1 MRGRSAGS
9 WAGLVALGAA
19 AALALPAGASAA
31 KLEQC
36 EKRSSLL
43 CGSVAVP
50 LDRTGAVAGRVELSV
65 MRLPAS
71 KGPRAGTLMVLAGGP
86 GESATGALAIAALT
100 LGKAAARF
108 DLVAFDQRGT
118 GKSGKL
124 RCRALRKS
132 GSRSLSAAFARC
144 AKQLGPRRAFFRTAD
159 SIDDVEAVRRY
170 LGGPTLSLL
179 AVSYGARVAGEY
191 VRRYPASVGRLVLD
205 SPVPLTGTDPFDRQ
219 VQTALPRVLS
229 SLCEKACRFTAS
241 PYGDLTRLAR
251 RLDRRPLRGKVIDDR
266 GRARRTALSGRA
278 LHRVVA
284 ATDVDPGLR
293 GQLPAAV
300 ASALKGDPALLL
312 RLAAVASKGSV
323 GGLSVPLTAATLCS
337 ESQLPW
343 DPAAPPGPHRR
354 AAVRA
359 ALAQLGT
366 APFAPFAPRAVV
378 ADGLLAICTGW
389 PAVPN
394 KPAPVAGA
402 AAVPTL
408 ILSGTEDLRT
418 PLEQANA
425 IASGYSAATVLAV
438 PHTGHS
444 VIGSAPRS
452 CATRAL
458 IRFLRGEPAP
468 AACPSRPRPKQMAA
482 AAPPPVRLAAV
493 PGRTRVQRLRRVA
506 KLTARDVFGQLLI
519 APTRRFGGLRGGT
532 AVVERRR
539 LVLDGYEYVRGVEV
553 SGRLRPGRRGG
564 LRGTVSVRAGDAA
577 PVRVEL

>member
-1 MRGRSAGS
+1 MRAL
-9 WAGLVALGAA
+9 LVATVMSLMV
-19 AALALPAGASAA
+19 ALPAATSAA
-31 KLEQC
+31 PLKKC
-36 EKRSSLL
+36 EKRSSLR
-43 CGSVAVP
+43 CGSVTVP
-50 LDRTGAVAGRVELSV
+50 LDRSGQVGGRIELSV
-65 MRLPAS
+65 IRLPAS
-71 KGPRAGTLMVLAGGP
+71 KGPPAGTLMVLAGGP
-86 GESATGALAIAALT
+86 GESATGALALTALA

-118 GKSGKL
+118 GKSGRL
-124 RCRALRKS
+124 HCRALRKS

-159 SIDDVEAVRRY
+159 SVDDIEAVRQY

-219 VQTALPRVLS
+219 LQGALPRVLS
-229 SLCEKACRFTAS
+229 SLCDRACGFTTSA
-241 PYGDLTRLAR
+241 YRDLTRLAR
-251 RLDRRPLRGKVIDDR
+251 RLDRRPLRGRVVDKR
-266 GRARRTALSGRA
+266 GRVHRATLAART
-278 LHRVVA
+278 LHRVVS
-284 ATDVDPGLR
+284 ATDVDAGLR

-300 ASALKGDPALLL
+300 ASALKGDPASLM
-312 RLAAVASKGSV
+312 RLALVTSKGSAA
-323 GGLSVPLTAATLCS
+323 GGLSAPLTAATLCS

-343 DPAAPPGPHRR
+343 DPAAPPGSHRR
-354 AAVRA
+354 AAVRG
-359 ALAQLGT
+359 ALAQLG
-366 APFAPFAPRAVV
+366 AGPFAPFAPRAVV
-378 ADGLLAICTGW
+378 ADGLLAICAGW

-394 KPAPVAGA
+394 KPAPIAGT

-418 PLEQANA
+418 PLEQASA
-425 IASGYSAATVLAV
+425 IASDYSAATVLAV

-444 VIGSAPRS
+444 AIGSAPRS

-458 IRFLRGEPAP
+458 IGFLRGEPAP
-468 AACPSRPRPKQMAA
+468 TACPSRPRPKQIAVA
-482 AAPPPVRLAAV
+482 EPPPARLSAV
-493 PGRTRVQRLRRVA
+493 PGRTLGQRVRRAA
-506 KLTARDVFGQLLI
+506 KLTARDVLGQLLI
-519 APTRRFGGLRGGT
+519 APARRFGGLRGGT

-553 SGRLRPGRRGG
+553 SGRLRPGKRGG
-564 LRGTVSVRAGDAA
+564 LRGTVSVRAGDAV